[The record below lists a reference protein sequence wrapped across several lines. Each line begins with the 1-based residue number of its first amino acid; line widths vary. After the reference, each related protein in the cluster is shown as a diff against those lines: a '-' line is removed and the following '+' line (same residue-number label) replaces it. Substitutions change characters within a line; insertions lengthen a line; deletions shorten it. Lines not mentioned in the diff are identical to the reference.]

1 MAENQDSTGT
11 SRPNGE
17 APADYVT
24 LILDETGSM
33 QDCKGAAIAG
43 FNEYLATLRQ
53 IPTPVHF
60 TFTLFNSGRLDV
72 CHRHQLVAQGSQP
85 YGRHV
90 QAEAS
95 TPSTMPSFRP

>member
-33 QDCKGAAIAG
+33 QDCKGGSDCGVQRVSGHALTDSDAG
-43 FNEYLATLRQ
+43 SFHLHPIQLR
-53 IPTPVHF
+53 
-60 TFTLFNSGRLDV
+60 
-72 CHRHQLVAQGSQP
+72 
-85 YGRHV
+85 
-90 QAEAS
+90 
-95 TPSTMPSFRP
+95 